1 MLAATL
7 LNPMLPT
14 LKLTD
19 SVGTALAWMD
29 EYHTPQLAVSDEGA
43 YRGLVSESILL
54 DIPDD
59 TATLADII
67 RQHQDVYAN
76 EDQHVYELLRLVNQY
91 RLKVIP
97 VVDEDGMLT
106 GSILVNDLLENFADR
121 LGVQELGAVLV
132 LKVAER
138 DYSLSELSRLIE
150 SNGAKI
156 ISSYYTS
163 SPTYGNPGDARL
175 TLKLN
180 RTDINPI
187 IATLERYGYAIEEAH
202 ANDPVESIDQ
212 ERFDM
217 LLRYL
222 AT

>member
-19 SVGTALAWMD
+19 TVGTALAWMD
-29 EYHTPQLAVSDEGA
+29 EYNTPQLVVGEEGT
-43 YRGLVSESILL
+43 YKGLVSENLLL
-54 DIPDD
+54 DLLNDNAP
-59 TATLADII
+59 LADII
-67 RQHQDVYAN
+67 RQHEDVYAN
-76 EDQHVYELLRLVNQY
+76 EDQHVYELLRLANQY

-97 VVDEDGMLT
+97 VIDGEGQLAGT
-106 GSILVNDLLENFADR
+106 ILINDLLENFASL

-132 LKVAER
+132 LKIAER

-150 SNGAKI
+150 SNGTKI

-163 SPTYGNPGDARL
+163 AATYGDPGDARL

-180 RTDINPI
+180 RTDINPV

>member
-19 SVGTALAWMD
+19 TVGTALAWMD
-29 EYHTPQLAVSDEGA
+29 EYATPQLVVGEDGT
-43 YRGLVSESILL
+43 YKGLVSENLLL
-54 DIPDD
+54 DVIDD
-59 TATLADII
+59 TVPLADII
-67 RQHQDVYAN
+67 RQHEDVYAN
-76 EDQHVYELLRLVNQY
+76 EGQHVYELLRLANQY

-97 VVDEDGMLT
+97 VIDGEGQLAGT
-106 GSILVNDLLENFADR
+106 ILMNDLLENFAGV
-121 LGVQELGAVLV
+121 LGVQEIGAVLV
-132 LKVAER
+132 LKIAER

-150 SNGAKI
+150 SNGTKI
-156 ISSYYTS
+156 ISSYYAS
-163 SPTYGNPGDARL
+163 AATYADPGDARL

-180 RTDINPI
+180 RTDINPV

>member
-14 LKLTD
+14 LKPAD
-19 SVGTALAWMD
+19 SVSTALVWMG
-29 EYHTPQLAVSDEGA
+29 EYQAQQLVVAEDGA
-43 YRGLVSESILL
+43 YRGIVSEDLL
-54 DIPDD
+54 LEVPDD
-59 TATLADII
+59 TAPLADII

-76 EDQHVYELLRLVNQY
+76 EDQHVYELLRLANQY

-97 VVDEDGMLT
+97 VVNEDGHLAGT
-106 GSILVNDLLENFADR
+106 IRVSDLLERFADT

-150 SNGAKI
+150 SNGTKI
-156 ISSYYTS
+156 ISSYYATS
-163 SPTYGNPGDARL
+163 PAYATPGDARL

-180 RTDINPI
+180 RTNINPI

>member
-1 MLAATL
+1 MLAASL

-29 EYHTPQLAVSDEGA
+29 EYQTPQLVVTQGGA
-43 YRGLVSESILL
+43 YKGLVSKAVLL
-54 DIPDD
+54 DVPDD
-59 TATLADII
+59 TALLADII

-76 EDQHVYELLRLVNQY
+76 EDQHVYELLRLANQY

-97 VVDEDGMLT
+97 VVDEEGQLT
-106 GSILVNDLLENFADR
+106 GTILVNDLLENFADS

-132 LKVAER
+132 LKVVER
-138 DYSLSELSRLIE
+138 DYSLSEVSRLIE
-150 SNGAKI
+150 SSGTKI

-163 SPTYGNPGDARL
+163 AATYGNPGDARL

-180 RTDINPI
+180 RTNITPV
-187 IATLERYGYAIEEAH
+187 IATLERYGYAIKEAH

>member
-1 MLAATL
+1 MVAATL

-14 LKLTD
+14 LKVTD
-19 SVGTALAWMD
+19 SVSTALGWMD
-29 EYHTPQLAVSDEGA
+29 EYHTPQLAVAEEGA
-43 YRGLVSESILL
+43 YRGLVSENLLL
-54 DIPDD
+54 DLPDD
-59 TATLADII
+59 NVPLADII

-76 EDQHVYELLRLVNQY
+76 EDQHVYELLRLANQY
-91 RLKVIP
+91 QLKVIP
-97 VVDEDGMLT
+97 VVDEEGILT
-106 GSILVNDLLENFADR
+106 GTILVNDLLENFADL

-150 SNGAKI
+150 SNGTKI

-163 SPTYGNPGDARL
+163 AATYGNPGDARL

-180 RTDINPI
+180 RTDINPV

>member
-1 MLAATL
+1 MLATTL

-29 EYHTPQLAVSDEGA
+29 EYHTPQLAVAEDGA
-43 YRGLVSESILL
+43 YRGLVSENLLL
-54 DIPDD
+54 DLPDD
-59 TATLADII
+59 SATLDEII

-76 EDQHVYELLRLVNQY
+76 EDQHVYELLRLANQY

-97 VVDEDGMLT
+97 VVDEEGVLIGT
-106 GSILVNDLLENFADR
+106 ILVNDLLENFADR

-132 LKVAER
+132 LRVAER

-150 SNGAKI
+150 SNGTKV

-163 SPTYGNPGDARL
+163 AATYGNPGDARL

-180 RTDINPI
+180 RTNINPV
-187 IATLERYGYAIEEAH
+187 IATLERYGYTIEEAH

>member
-19 SVGTALAWMD
+19 SVGTALAWME
-29 EYHTPQLAVSDEGA
+29 EYHTPQLVVAEEGL
-43 YRGLVSESILL
+43 YKGLVSENMLL
-54 DIPDD
+54 DISDD
-59 TATLADII
+59 TALLVDII

-76 EDQHVYELLRLVNQY
+76 EDQHVYELLRLANQY

-97 VVDEDGMLT
+97 VVDEDGILT
-106 GSILVNDLLENFADR
+106 GTILVNDLLETFADT

-150 SNGAKI
+150 SNGTKI
-156 ISSYYTS
+156 ISSYYAS
-163 SPTYGNPGDARL
+163 SPTYSDPGDARL

-180 RTDINPI
+180 RTDINPV

>member
-7 LNPMLPT
+7 LYPMLPT
-14 LKLTD
+14 LKITD

-29 EYHTPQLAVSDEGA
+29 EYHTQQLAVAEDGVYKGIA
-43 YRGLVSESILL
+43 SETLLL

-59 TATLADII
+59 TTLLADII
-67 RQHQDVYAN
+67 LPHQDVYAN

-91 RLKVIP
+91 RLQVIP
-97 VVDEDGMLT
+97 VVNQDGLLEGT
-106 GSILVNDLLENFADR
+106 ILVSDLLERFADV

-132 LKVAER
+132 LKMAER
-138 DYSLSELSRLIE
+138 DYSLSEVSRLIE
-150 SNGAKI
+150 SNGTKV

-163 SPTYGNPGDARL
+163 SPSYSSPGDARL

-180 RTDINPI
+180 RTNINPI

>member
-29 EYHTPQLAVSDEGA
+29 EYHTPQLAVAEEGV
-43 YRGLVSESILL
+43 YRGLVSENLLL
-54 DIPDD
+54 DLPDD
-59 TATLADII
+59 SVTLTDII

-76 EDQHVYELLRLVNQY
+76 QDQHVYELLRLANQY

-97 VVDEDGMLT
+97 IVDEEGLLT
-106 GSILVNDLLENFADR
+106 GTVLVNDLLENFADT

-150 SNGAKI
+150 SNGTKI

-163 SPTYGNPGDARL
+163 SATYGNPDDARL

-180 RTDINPI
+180 RTDINPV
-187 IATLERYGYAIEEAH
+187 IATLERYGYTIEEAH